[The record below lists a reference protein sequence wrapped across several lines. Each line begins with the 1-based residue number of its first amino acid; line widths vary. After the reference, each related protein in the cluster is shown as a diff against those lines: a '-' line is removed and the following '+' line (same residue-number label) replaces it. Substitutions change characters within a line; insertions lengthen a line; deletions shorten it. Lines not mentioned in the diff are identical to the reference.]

1 MSFEKIV
8 TLESIGEVLVST
20 VQLPTGAWETAL
32 FWPVGASVERSLVV
46 GRYANRMQ
54 AIHGHVRHGTSE
66 AVARAVAT
74 A

>member
-1 MSFEKIV
+1 MSYQKTV

-20 VQLPTGAWETAL
+20 VQLPNGAWETAL
-32 FWPVGASVERSLVV
+32 FWPVGAPKERSLVV

-54 AIHGHVRHGTSE
+54 AIGGHVKNGHQE